1 TFLDSLHLDREQLS
15 DFSNS
20 EGHFLY
26 LRQKPGTDAT
36 AYNLEVGWDYYTLS
50 RAGITHLKDSS
61 SDFTALD
68 RWEREYALFHHIR
81 R

>member
-1 TFLDSLHLDREQLS
+1 MS
-15 DFSNS
+15 
-20 EGHFLY
+20 GAG
-26 LRQKPGTDAT
+26 GTGGGGKGRAQ
-36 AYNLEVGWDYYTLS
+36 AQDYYTLS

-81 R
+81 RCLGTCLTLTAERWISGVLFV